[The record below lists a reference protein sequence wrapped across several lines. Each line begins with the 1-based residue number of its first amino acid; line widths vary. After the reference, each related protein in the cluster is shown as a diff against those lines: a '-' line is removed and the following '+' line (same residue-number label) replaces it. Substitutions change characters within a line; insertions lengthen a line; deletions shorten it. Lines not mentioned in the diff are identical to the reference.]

1 MNDEIIQI
9 NKEILLKS
17 LYAMKFPEDVNEEK
31 LTKELDELE
40 KQKKNISQQ
49 LGGMSKE
56 YNKKIEDYKQ
66 HLIELK
72 SKYDLNL
79 SKNPQASISEKIEDY
94 KEYKAIYN
102 QHYEYIKSVKE
113 LYILKKKYDG
123 ADYDY
128 LITKI

>member
-1 MNDEIIQI
+1 MNDKIIQI

-40 KQKKNISQQ
+40 KQKKHISDQ

-66 HLIELK
+66 QLTQVK

-79 SKNPQASISEKIEDY
+79 AKNPQASISEKIEDY
-94 KEYKAIYN
+94 KEYKSIYN

>member
-1 MNDEIIQI
+1 MNEKIIQI

-17 LYAMKFPEDVNEEK
+17 LYAMKFPEDVNEEQ

-40 KQKKNISQQ
+40 KQKKTIFDQ
-49 LGGMSKE
+49 LGNRSKE

-66 HLIELK
+66 HLIEVK
-72 SKYDLNL
+72 SKYDYL
-79 SKNPQASISEKIEDY
+79 SKNSQASISEKIEDY
-94 KEYKAIYN
+94 KEYKSIYN

-113 LYILKKKYDG
+113 LHMLKKKYDG
-123 ADYDY
+123 TDYDY